1 MMLMDSVFIIVIF
14 LINGYEDVNR
24 LFNKP
29 WMLGDIAFDMFLI
42 ENHLPFFILE
52 DLFKA
57 SEIASRF
64 DEECSVIKLAYK
76 FFKDDW
82 NSLLSTEG
90 ILEEMKASEV
100 AHFVDLQAGVK
111 FKLSPS
117 KSLLDMKFDR
127 GILEI
132 PLLRV
137 QDSTEIYFRN
147 LRAFDKCDILD
158 QDHIGD
164 YISMINFLVIS
175 PKDVEILVENRIIEN
190 WIHDN
195 EAVSTVLHDI
205 SKPND
210 LSQNNSIF
218 AGLV

>member
-1 MMLMDSVFIIVIF
+1 V
-14 LINGYEDVNR
+14 
-24 LFNKP
+24 
-29 WMLGDIAFDMFLI
+29 
-42 ENHLPFFILE
+42 
-52 DLFKA
+52 
-57 SEIASRF
+57 
-64 DEECSVIKLAYK
+64 
-76 FFKDDW
+76 
-82 NSLLSTEG
+82 TE
-90 ILEEMKASEV
+90 LQ
-100 AHFVDLQAGVK
+100 QAGVK
-111 FKLSPS
+111 FKLSPR

-147 LRAFDKCDILD
+147 LQAFDKCDSLD

-190 WIHDN
+190 WIHGN

-205 SKPND
+205 SKLND